1 VGDVEKQEYTMNN
14 TLIITTEQFTKRF
27 VNLCLRGLAGIPKD
41 QNDQHI
47 LLKSAVMYIRMNKP
61 LTEKELND
69 RLQTWLD
76 LVSAGENLDR
86 VSLRRWLVDSGYLTR
101 DGLGSQYEI
110 AQPEPHSGLF
120 EPAIEQLEP
129 SSILQAAREEM
140 ERKKQAYL
148 QKAKGA

>member
-1 VGDVEKQEYTMNN
+1 
-14 TLIITTEQFTKRF
+14 
-27 VNLCLRGLAGIPKD
+27 VNLCLCGLAGIPKD

-47 LLKSAVMYIRMNKP
+47 LLKSAVMSIRTNKP

-76 LVSAGENLDR
+76 LVGAGKNLDR

-110 AQPEPHSGLF
+110 ALPEPHPGLF
-120 EPAIEQLEP
+120 EPAIEQLDTAA
-129 SSILQAAREEM
+129 ILQVAREEM

-148 QKAKGA
+148 QKAKGV